1 MCAIKG
7 TLDKV
12 KRRVKR
18 RLFPLSLAFFFFF
31 NKLPDL
37 SSLVLSLS

>member
-1 MCAIKG
+1 MCAIKD

-18 RLFPLSLAFFFFF
+18 RLFPLSLAFFFF
-31 NKLPDL
+31 NKLPDM